1 MRFMMTTIAI
11 VCACSSVP
19 AVAESLGEHP
29 AVLVKRHA
37 IHVSQEAPYMKFYMH
52 PAGLQLLAGA
62 PDAPVPAKSAQVA
75 ARPHTQI
82 AN

>member
-1 MRFMMTTIAI
+1 MKFMTTIAI
-11 VCACSSVP
+11 AIACSATP
-19 AVAESLGEHP
+19 AVAEPLGEHP

-37 IHVSQEAPYMKFYMH
+37 AHASQEAPYMKFYMH

-62 PDAPVPAKSAQVA
+62 PDAPVPAQAAQVA
-75 ARPHTQI
+75 ARPHTLA